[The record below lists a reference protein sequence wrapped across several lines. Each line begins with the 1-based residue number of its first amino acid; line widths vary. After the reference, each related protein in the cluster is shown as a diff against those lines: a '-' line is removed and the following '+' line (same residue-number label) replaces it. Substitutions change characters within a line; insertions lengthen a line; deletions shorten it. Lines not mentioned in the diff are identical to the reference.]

1 MAEILIGLGVMTV
14 GYLFS
19 QNDNDKKSGK
29 KDNSKRKKS
38 SRGNSSR
45 KEKFT
50 NYNSQPQP
58 YISNSGGNIPPS
70 CEYPA
75 LEQKQPNDTITNT
88 EEMVES
94 LTGQRIKKSEF
105 THLNM
110 QPFYSGRLKQNIN
123 PRRNQSILDNHT
135 GAASLQF
142 SKREIE
148 PLFKN
153 DQPNMGLPIGAPN
166 KTQEMR
172 EYVEST
178 LNQVIRKDNE
188 LPFDQIRTGPGLN
201 KGYTNEPSG
210 GFNQPEKNE
219 ILKRYMNVDEM
230 RVATNPKHTYK
241 GRVLPAKG
249 INTERGI
256 NGEVRKYKPDDFY
269 INKNGERNLVTTGAY
284 IKDRV
289 RPQPVDKSTARAQ
302 TTVDYYGAGGGNKDQ
317 IAGHTFQKEQYDH
330 TMLNVQQLGAQQ
342 MGPAVAVDTSR
353 QNASAGK
360 GKDGKGDV
368 GDYGRSGYTN
378 KKTERTYTEPRNHGL
393 NITREVKSIIAPLLD
408 IFRRTRKENV
418 IGNPR
423 PYGNFGNTG
432 PSAQVYFDPN
442 DTTRT
447 TIREITGNTDYIGA
461 PTNVDQK
468 EAHYYDPTDIAKPTV
483 RETTAST
490 NYMGAPT
497 NVDQHEIYYFDPTD
511 IAKPT
516 VRETT
521 AGTNYVGGANYQA
534 HTGDGGGYKTAN
546 YVMDP
551 TNRQT
556 TQNNEYV
563 GIAKSDDAPTSYE
576 ASYNAHLNPNKEDI
590 ARGRAPTAQ
599 GPKVNL
605 DKGQYKMQFKK
616 HDYDYMQ
623 HRVPAP
629 SNMATTVPNTSLIG
643 EMSGKMVLDMDISKR
658 NEPVVVSQFEAN
670 PYTQP
675 LNSMAAY

>member
-1 MAEILIGLGVMTV
+1 MAELIIGLGVITA

-19 QNDNDKKSGK
+19 QNQNQDDKKANGNTKGK
-29 KDNSKRKKS
+29 GKAKNKG
-38 SRGNSSR
+38 GNGSR
-45 KEKFT
+45 KEKFV
-50 NYNSQPQP
+50 NYKSTPQP
-58 YISNSGGNIPPS
+58 YVTRSGGNIPPS
-70 CEYPA
+70 CEYPS
-75 LEQKQPNDTITNT
+75 LEQTQPSGNITNT
-88 EEMVES
+88 EEMVQS
-94 LTGQRIKKSEF
+94 LTGQQIKRSEF

-110 QPFYSGRLKQNIN
+110 QPFYSGRVKQNLN
-123 PRRNQSILDNHT
+123 PRANQSILDNYT
-135 GAASLQF
+135 GSASLQF

-153 DQPNMGLPIGAPN
+153 DQPDMGLPIGAPN
-166 KTQEMR
+166 KTKEMR
-172 EYVEST
+172 DYVEST
-178 LNQVIRKDNE
+178 LNQIIRKDNE

-201 KGYTNEPSG
+201 KGYTSEPSG
-210 GFNQPEKNE
+210 GFNQAEKNE
-219 ILKRYMNVDEM
+219 ILKRYMNVDET

-241 GRVLPAKG
+241 GRILPAKG

-289 RPQPVDKSTARAQ
+289 RPQPIDRHTARAQ
-302 TTVDYYGAGGGNKDQ
+302 TTVDYYGAGGGNKDRV
-317 IAGHTFQKEQYDH
+317 AAHTFQKEQYDH
-330 TMLNVQQLGAQQ
+330 TMLNVQQLGTEQ
-342 MGPAVAVDTSR
+342 MGPAFAVDTTR
-353 QNASAGK
+353 QNANANSKSG
-360 GKDGKGDV
+360 DGKDV
-368 GDYGRSGYTN
+368 GDYGRGGYEN
-378 KKTERTYTEPRNHGL
+378 KKNERTFTEPRTHGL

-423 PYGNFGNTG
+423 PYGNFGNTA

-447 TIREITGNTDYIGA
+447 TIREITGATDYI
-461 PTNVDQK
+461 
-468 EAHYYDPTDIAKPTV
+468 
-483 RETTAST
+483 
-490 NYMGAPT
+490 GAPT

-546 YVMDP
+546 YVMEP

-563 GIAKSDDAPTSYE
+563 GVAKSDDAPTSYE
-576 ASYNAHLNPNKEDI
+576 ASYNAHLNPNKEEI

-629 SNMATTVPNTSLIG
+629 SNMATTVPNASLIG
-643 EMSGKMVLDMDISKR
+643 EMSGKMVLDMDVSRR
-658 NEPVVVSQFEAN
+658 NEPAVVSQFEAN
-670 PYTQP
+670 PYSQP